1 MLLLAAIRLV
11 EQHSEAQEAPN
22 PILPAT
28 NEIIYGT
35 ASFLILFLLMWKFAY
50 PAVKKGMA
58 ARSARIEATLSS
70 ADKAMADAQTVLSEY
85 RAQLTDAKNEGN
97 RIIEEA
103 RQQADAVRKQ
113 MLARAEADVAS
124 TRMKAAEDL
133 AAQADRLKADLT
145 SHVKSLSLEL
155 AGKVVGANL
164 DTETNAALVD
174 RYIAE
179 LAAN

>member
-1 MLLLAAIRLV
+1 MLLLAAAIRLA
-11 EQHSEAQEAPN
+11 EDAGAQEAPN

-35 ASFLILFLLMWKFAY
+35 VSFLILFLIMWKVAY
-50 PAVKKGMA
+50 PAVKKGMV
-58 ARSARIEATLSS
+58 ARSARIESTLSS

-85 RAQLTDAKNEGN
+85 RAQLADAKTEGN

-133 AAQADRLKADLT
+133 AAQAERLKADLT
-145 SHVKSLSLEL
+145 MHVKSLSLEL

-164 DTETNAALVD
+164 DTDTNAALVD

-179 LAAN
+179 LAAK

>member
-1 MLLLAAIRLV
+1 MLLAVVIRFA
-11 EQHSEAQEAPN
+11 EESGTKAPN
-22 PILPAT
+22 PILPAK
-28 NEIIYGT
+28 NEIIYGF
-35 ASFLILFLLMWKFAY
+35 ASFVVLYVLMWKLAY
-50 PAVKKGMA
+50 PAVKKGMV
-58 ARSARIEATLSS
+58 ARSARIESTLAS
-70 ADKAMADAQTVLSEY
+70 ADKAMGDAQTVLSEY

-113 MLARAEADVAS
+113 MLSRAEADVAS

-133 AAQADRLKADLT
+133 AAQAERLKADLT
-145 SHVKSLSLEL
+145 THVKSLSLEL

-164 DTETNAALVD
+164 DTDTNAALVD

-179 LAAN
+179 LAAK